1 MTMEHP
7 PFEDVFPTGNGD
19 VPASHVSSPALDVK
33 LPRFKS
39 YSLASQFGKELPNP
53 AMQLGGKPPLLKPVP
68 FECR

>member
-33 LPRFKS
+33 L
-39 YSLASQFGKELPNP
+39 ASQFGKELPNP